1 MFAGEFEHTV
11 DDKGRLTIP
20 AKFREALADGIYL
33 IRGLD
38 GCLFAYPPDAWQQI
52 ADQIASRPLTE
63 SSARSFSRMFYSST
77 ECRLDKQGRILIP
90 AQLREYAAIE
100 NEAVIIGM
108 NSRLEVWSKDRWR
121 EFTSKMVE
129 DVFAQ
134 QLAGLGI

>member
-1 MFAGEFEHTV
+1 MFSGEYTHTV
-11 DDKGRLTIP
+11 DAKGRLTIP
-20 AKFREALADGIYL
+20 VKFREALAEGLYL

-52 ADQIASRPLTE
+52 ADQVADHPLTE
-63 SSARSFSRMFYSST
+63 NGARSFSRMFFSST
-77 ECRLDKQGRILIP
+77 ECRLDRQGRILIP

-108 NSRLEVWSKDRWR
+108 NSRLEIWSKERWQ
-121 EFTSKMVE
+121 EFTSGMME

-134 QLAGLGI
+134 QMSGLGI